1 MKKKNKKEGK
11 SKHTFDGNQKRQK
24 TVLRGGHFV
33 LFKRFFLVFVGVD
46 ILVGKIL
53 HGESK
58 SLAL

>member
-1 MKKKNKKEGK
+1 MKAKANILLTGNRSAKK
-11 SKHTFDGNQKRQK
+11 QCC
-24 TVLRGGHFV
+24 VWAILCC
-33 LFKRFFLVFVGVD
+33 LVFVGVD